1 MISLLRM
8 TPENVGLYVER
19 IREIETLS
27 FASPWSVNA
36 FRQEVNNPVS
46 HLLGLF
52 VNDALEGY
60 ICFWVFEGEIQLVN
74 VAVHPR
80 ARGRGLG
87 NCLLRK
93 MLEFAAS
100 GGTQRV
106 WLEVRASNGTARR
119 LYEKFGFLEAG
130 KRRKYY
136 TDNDEDAVVM
146 SLILA
151 ERPPEAESQKEK
163 PPATWA
169 GPAPSPI
176 NSRHSF

>member
-8 TPENVGLYVER
+8 TPENVGLYLEG
-19 IREIETLS
+19 IHEIEALS

-46 HLLGLF
+46 HLVGLF
-52 VNDALEGY
+52 VDDALEGY
-60 ICFWVFEGEIQLVN
+60 VCFWLFKGEVQLVN
-74 VAVHPR
+74 IAVHPR

-87 NCLLRK
+87 NCLLRE

-100 GGTQRV
+100 RGTQQV
-106 WLEVRASNGTARR
+106 WLEVRVSNGTARR
-119 LYEKFGFLEAG
+119 LYEKFGFLEVG
-130 KRRKYY
+130 KRRRYY
-136 TDNDEDAVVM
+136 TDNNEDAVVM

-151 ERPPEAESQKEK
+151 EKPPEAGSRKEK
-163 PPATWA
+163 SPAPWA
-169 GPAPSPI
+169 GPAPSSI